1 MTEKSFVDTDIFV
14 YARDSSDKKKQSM
27 ARRIIASLKR
37 EDLLVISSQVVTEF
51 CSVMTTKLKSPPNK
65 VKSDVLL
72 MLELE
77 PVPLSA
83 EVLRQGLTLYE
94 QYSLSWWDSWIIA
107 AAIESNCGVIY
118 SEDLSTGATYHG
130 VKVVNPF
137 S

>member
-1 MTEKSFVDTDIFV
+1 MTEKSFVDTNIFV

>member
-1 MTEKSFVDTDIFV
+1 MTEKSFVDTNIFV

-51 CSVMTTKLKSPPNK
+51 CSVMTAKLKSPPNK